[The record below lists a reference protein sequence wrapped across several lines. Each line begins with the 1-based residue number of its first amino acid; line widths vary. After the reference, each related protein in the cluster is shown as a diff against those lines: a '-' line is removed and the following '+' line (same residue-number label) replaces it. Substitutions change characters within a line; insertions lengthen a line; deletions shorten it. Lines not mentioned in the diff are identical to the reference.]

1 MSESQAASPGSS
13 SGSPA
18 GSPVGPPVGSGE
30 SSGGGPPVRRSMSW
44 AWIGLV
50 PFALF
55 AFLFLILPTMFI
67 VVGAFRAPDGSFT
80 LANIRGLFT
89 PSILAA
95 FWISIRVSFWSALL
109 GCLIGFAMAAAIT
122 VGKLPNGARSPLLTF
137 AGVASNFAGVP
148 LAFAFLATL
157 GRVGL
162 VTVLL
167 REWFGFNLYATGFNL
182 LSFMGLTLTYL
193 FFQIPLMI
201 LIVTP
206 ALDGLKREWSEAAQ
220 ILGATRL
227 QYWRMVALPILW
239 PTLLGT
245 LALLFANAFG
255 AVATAYALTGSSLSI
270 VPILLFAQIRGDVL
284 GDPHLGYALAFGMI
298 FVTGV
303 ANAIYMWMRV
313 RSEKWVR

>member
-1 MSESQAASPGSS
+1 VAARPELAAPPLGA
-13 SGSPA
+13 PA
-18 GSPVGPPVGSGE
+18 IAA
-30 SSGGGPPVRRSMSW
+30 RSW
-44 AWIGLV
+44 AWLGIV
-50 PFALF
+50 PFLAFAL
-55 AFLFLILPTMFI
+55 LFLILPTMFI
-67 VVGAFRAPDGSFT
+67 VVGSFRNAAGEFT
-80 LANIRGLFT
+80 LANIANLFT

-95 FWISIRVSFWSALL
+95 YWISIRISFASAFL
-109 GCLIGFAMAAAIT
+109 GCLIGFAVAAA
-122 VGKLPNGARSPLLTF
+122 VVLGELPRWLRAPVLTF
-137 AGVASNFAGVP
+137 SGVASNFAGVP

-167 REWFGFNLYATGFNL
+167 REWFGVNIYALGFNL
-182 LSFMGLTLTYL
+182 LSFWGLTLTYL

-206 ALDGLKREWSEAAQ
+206 ALDGLKREWREAAQ
-220 ILGATRL
+220 ILGATNF

-284 GDPHLGYALAFGMI
+284 QDPHLGYALAFGMI
-298 FVTGV
+298 VVTGIG
-303 ANAIYMWMRV
+303 NALYIWMRT
-313 RSEKWVR
+313 RAERWLK